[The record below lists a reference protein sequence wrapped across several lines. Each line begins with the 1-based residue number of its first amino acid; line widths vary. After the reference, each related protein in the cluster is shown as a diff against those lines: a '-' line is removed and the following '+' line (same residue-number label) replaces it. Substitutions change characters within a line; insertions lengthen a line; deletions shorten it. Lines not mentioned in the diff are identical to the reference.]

1 MNQSFWAEVL
11 LSIYINNFL
20 GLIPLSNTINSH
32 LNITGMISFLS
43 WLGIIFIGFKNFGT
57 RFISLF
63 FVHGIPYTLVP
74 FLASI
79 EILSYLFRF
88 ISLSLRLF
96 ANIVAGHL
104 LLETF
109 YLLLFNLIL
118 VNNNQLFVNILLFIV
133 PFSFFIILIL
143 FEMVVIFLQAYIFIV
158 LCLIYLR
165 DSLYLH

>member
-1 MNQSFWAEVL
+1 ML
-11 LSIYINNFL
+11 NNFL

-32 LNITGMISFLS
+32 LNITGMISFLC
-43 WLGIIFIGFKNFGT
+43 WLGIVFIGFKNFGT

-63 FVHGIPYTLVP
+63 FVTGIPYVLVP
-74 FLASI
+74 FLAAI
-79 EILSYLFRF
+79 ETLSYFFRF

-104 LLETF
+104 LLETVCM
-109 YLLLFNLIL
+109 LLYNLVLLPNNNKIFSLIL
-118 VNNNQLFVNILLFIV
+118 FFIPV
-133 PFSFFIILIL
+133 IFFIILII
-143 FEMVVIFLQAYIFIV
+143 FEMIVAFLQAYIFIV